1 MTKADEGKI
10 EQRKGT
16 SMKSSKAQAN
26 PSENI
31 YEIHYRLTEKLKRK
45 LTIVQDDW

>member
-10 EQRKGT
+10 EQQKGT
-16 SMKSSKAQAN
+16 SMKSSIAN

-31 YEIHYRLTEKLKRK
+31 YEIYYRLKEKLKRK